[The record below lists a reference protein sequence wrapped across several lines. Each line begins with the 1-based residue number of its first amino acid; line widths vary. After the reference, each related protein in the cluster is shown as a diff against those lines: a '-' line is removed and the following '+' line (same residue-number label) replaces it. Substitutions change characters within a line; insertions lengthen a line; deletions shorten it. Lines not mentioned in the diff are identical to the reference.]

1 MDAFLGWHGNLGLS
15 VVIVNVLVG
24 LLLMRARK
32 ERTAASGG
40 QKIIAYVGQ
49 ALLLV
54 QVLVG
59 LDLWARGARPSP
71 VGLWSWLH
79 MLLPIG
85 ALLFTIMLLVRMRQQ
100 PSQEHA
106 TTLSKGAWHTASVAV
121 VTYLIGLLA

>member
-1 MDAFLGWHGNLGLS
+1 MDVFWGWHGNLGLS

-24 LLLMRARK
+24 LLLIKARK
-32 ERTAASGG
+32 ERIPISGG
-40 QKIIAYVGQ
+40 MKFVAYLGQ

-59 LDLWARGARPSP
+59 LDLWGHGARPSA
-71 VGLWSWLH
+71 VSLWSWLH

-85 ALLFTIMLLVRMRQQ
+85 ALLFTAMLLVRMRKQ
-100 PSQEHA
+100 PSREHA
-106 TTLSKGAWHTASVAV
+106 TSLSKGAWHTASVAV